1 MPCHATPPIPWV
13 LLNYMYPILSLT
25 NPTPCP
31 CPCLRQFLDRHGA
44 LLSGFKG
51 RDGGNDKDK
60 DKDKDSSNGAAATDG
75 QSGSVAVVVVV
86 GTAGFAL
93 KVLEDVTAAF
103 LQQVVRPTHIH

>member
-1 MPCHATPPIPWV
+1 
-13 LLNYMYPILSLT
+13 MYPILSLT